1 MFDFYDRHL
10 SDTERELN
18 KIKRAIQVLTYLA
31 LLGKKDSF
39 KYRVLERYIEFCE
52 HEIAEI
58 WY

>member
-1 MFDFYDRHL
+1 MFDFYDRQWNA
-10 SDTERELN
+10 TERELN
-18 KIKRAIQVLTYLA
+18 KIKRAMQVLTYLA

-52 HEIAEI
+52 DDISLI